1 MTEQSN
7 IPADNVPGVTVVE
20 PIEGTNIQPEQIVG
34 FTANTGSI
42 PEGVDG
48 HHVRVICRNGTV
60 FGGTA
65 EESDWS
71 IDADHP
77 NAYDV
82 LYWKMDDAIDYSDDN
97 IVSYEGLA
105 LTPNELNDDTPV
117 AIDPVGA
124 ADYAD
129 HMRNVQQMINTGI
142 GSAMVAIRPT
152 ELMRDSLRVLI
163 DDARHSDDVVVRAAA
178 DRLLPMLAYFDK
190 DPAITITHASLE
202 EFSLRYDVIVT
213 PLLVGDGYTVAVTER
228 DFSAV
233 TDHILA

>member
-20 PIEGTNIQPEQIVG
+20 PIEGTNILPEQIIG
-34 FTANTGSI
+34 FTVNTGAI
-42 PEGVDG
+42 PDEMDG
-48 HHVRVICRNGTV
+48 HVVRVIARNGTV
-60 FGGTA
+60 YTDPA
-65 EESDWS
+65 EDFNWS
-71 IDADHP
+71 LDADHP
-77 NAYDV
+77 NAYDL
-82 LYWKMDDAIDYSDDN
+82 LYWQLDEPVDYSNDN
-97 IVSYEGLA
+97 IVGYEGLA
-105 LTPNELNDDTPV
+105 LTPNELKDDEPV

-124 ADYAD
+124 AEYAE

-163 DDARHSDDVVVRAAA
+163 DDSRHSDDVVVRAAA

-190 DPAITITHASLE
+190 DPSITITHASLE

-213 PLLVGDGYTVAVTER
+213 PLLVGDGYTVAVVER
-228 DFSAV
+228 DFSGVA
-233 TDHILA
+233 DHILA